1 MKELQQGLDA
11 YFHQLKLYI
20 KKNRERKENRRLW
33 EYGRKKKKCFFLI

>member
-20 KKNRERKENRRLW
+20 KKNRERE
-33 EYGRKKKKCFFLI
+33 RKIGVCGNTEEKKGNVFF